1 MLRRL
6 ISSLHAPESRG
17 DAEQEA
23 VVRRQC
29 AEYREREVGLGR
41 RVHEFEDILRER
53 LGHSG
58 VCISLV
64 VSGDALWRYR
74 GRAHWYMVALSHFA
88 SIPPMAALPTAFFFF
103 RKSK

>member
-58 VCISLV
+58 VYHL
-64 VSGDALWRYR
+64 L
-74 GRAHWYMVALSHFA
+74 
-88 SIPPMAALPTAFFFF
+88 
-103 RKSK
+103 